1 MSSIHVMPIKF
12 HRKCKHIKRILLN
25 FSLINYLIYS
35 VDTYMFKSSAPR
47 ASALLQAIRI
57 TGMLVETLRSPVSS
71 VLFFWT
77 VHRSDPNVKEIL
89 CVHSST
95 EHLGQHGFIGLQANA
110 HVCVCAVHA
119 FVAKL
124 IAAPVELMAKRQS
137 TKQCDPCV
145 NITNVWFRTQK
156 ATNNNFGNF
165 PSFLFVEKKV
175 FFQWIGNQL
184 VCK

>member
-1 MSSIHVMPIKF
+1 MQTHQANFTEFSFNKLFNIFRRHLHVQKF
-12 HRKCKHIKRILLN
+12 SPKG
-25 FSLINYLIYS
+25 FS
-35 VDTYMFKSSAPR
+35 F
-47 ASALLQAIRI
+47 I
-57 TGMLVETLRSPVSS
+57 TSHPYNRHACRNTKIPVSS